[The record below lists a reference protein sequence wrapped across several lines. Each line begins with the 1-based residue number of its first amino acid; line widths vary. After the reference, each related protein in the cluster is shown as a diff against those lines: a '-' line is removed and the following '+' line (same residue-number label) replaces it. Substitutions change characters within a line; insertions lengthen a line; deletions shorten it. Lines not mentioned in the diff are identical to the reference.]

1 MTLFSHQMNKNVQE
15 NICEEKLFSSIFM
28 KYSKSLH
35 DFLYY
40 KYGNHLNPEDKV
52 QEAFIKLWDNC
63 KDVSIDKAKSFLF
76 TVANNSILNDIKHK
90 KVVLKYQKISPKNYT
105 NESPEFLMEESEY
118 MQKYQKALSNLTE
131 GQREVFLMNR
141 VEGKKHKEIASLLDI
156 SVKAVEKRLY
166 GGLKELRKDIEGI
179 K

>member
-1 MTLFSHQMNKNVQE
+1 MAKKLYE
-15 NICEEKLFSSIFM
+15 NICEENLFSAIFT

-40 KYGNHLNPEDKV
+40 KYGEDLHPKDKV

-63 KDVSIDKAKSFLF
+63 KDIPFEKAKSFLF
-76 TVANNSILNDIKHK
+76 TVANNSILNDIKHR
-90 KVVLKYQKISPKNYT
+90 KVVLNYQKSKPKEYT
-105 NESPEFLMEESEY
+105 IESPEFLMEEKEY

-131 GQREVFLMNR
+131 GQRETFLLNR
-141 VEGKKHKEIASLLDI
+141 VEGKKHKEIAALLDI
-156 SVKAVEKRLY
+156 STKAVEKRLY
-166 GGLKELRKDIEGI
+166 SALKKLREQIEGI